1 MQMFKKSVAL
11 VLSVLMLLSMFSVAI
26 GMTAFAS
33 EGYKVTVQSTQGL
46 YASNPSKTYKA
57 GDQFDVT
64 FKLKAKVPLLDGTF
78 NILFDADALVAT
90 KSVFSS
96 KIIGSTNSG
105 AVNDQANQKKNG
117 GITPNFS
124 FKRDAE
130 APADYTTEDVI
141 LTVTFTVQDA
151 IKADQIIKFD
161 VLDLFANTSLDD
173 WDNDI
178 VYFDV
183 SVFNPDGNESISKSD
198 VSGSATLSD
207 PVSAPTEPATTVAPE
222 PTTTV
227 PVTGDYYVAGNM
239 NSWKPNA
246 SYKLSANSEKPGEYM
261 LLGFTAKAD
270 QGMKI
275 AFSSD
280 GANFTKWYPDGM
292 GNDYEF
298 AADGTYNVY
307 FNPEKNTEWTDN
319 GGYFYV
325 EKVNAPEPTTL
336 APEPTTEKPEPTT
349 VAPSDKVTIVFANNK
364 KWETVKLYAYSTAG
378 GEMTP
383 WSGTAM
389 TKTGKQNDYGE
400 DLYSLEIDAKYD
412 KIVFN
417 NGKSGNDNQTV
428 DVTVDPN
435 AAGYY
440 ITDQASSGKWNVKT
454 WTNPT
459 PEPTTEKVEPTT
471 KAPEPTTLAPEP
483 TTKAP
488 EPTTKAPEP
497 ETYTFYYL
505 PSAAQEDAG
514 NTYKLNYQS
523 ADGKWHNYTFT
534 KTPVIIDKVNL
545 YSVSV
550 PKSDTAVQQLQ
561 YQVYNGDTW
570 LSQNSFDNVNLEAYD
585 NKVVKADGT
594 IEPEKPTEAPTTAAP
609 EATTAAPEATTAA
622 PEATTAAPEATT
634 AAPEATTAA
643 PEATTAAPTEAP
655 TEAPTVAPTEAPTA
669 APTEAPTKA
678 PTPTVAPSK
687 VDFNKPVDEASAVNA
702 IEKAKS
708 DADPKGSK
716 FSALKAKVAKT
727 TKNSNKV
734 TWNKVSGAKKYIVMG
749 NKCGKTNGKINSFK
763 RLKTT
768 KGTSFNQT
776 KLKKGTYY
784 KYLILAVN
792 AKGKVISASKVIHV
806 ATKGGKVT
814 NYKSLKGNKKSV
826 SLKKGKT
833 FKFKV
838 KKKTKMDK
846 KGKVKNHRKIM
857 FESAD
862 TKIATVNSKGKIKA
876 KKKGTTYIYA
886 YAQNGVFAKIKVKV
900 K

>member
-1 MQMFKKSVAL
+1 
-11 VLSVLMLLSMFSVAI
+11 
-26 GMTAFAS
+26 
-33 EGYKVTVQSTQGL
+33 
-46 YASNPSKTYKA
+46 
-57 GDQFDVT
+57 
-64 FKLKAKVPLLDGTF
+64 
-78 NILFDADALVAT
+78 
-90 KSVFSS
+90 
-96 KIIGSTNSG
+96 
-105 AVNDQANQKKNG
+105 
-117 GITPNFS
+117 
-124 FKRDAE
+124 
-130 APADYTTEDVI
+130 
-141 LTVTFTVQDA
+141 
-151 IKADQIIKFD
+151 
-161 VLDLFANTSLDD
+161 
-173 WDNDI
+173 
-178 VYFDV
+178 
-183 SVFNPDGNESISKSD
+183 
-198 VSGSATLSD
+198 
-207 PVSAPTEPATTVAPE
+207 
-222 PTTTV
+222 
-227 PVTGDYYVAGNM
+227 
-239 NSWKPNA
+239 
-246 SYKLSANSEKPGEYM
+246 
-261 LLGFTAKAD
+261 
-270 QGMKI
+270 
-275 AFSSD
+275 
-280 GANFTKWYPDGM
+280 
-292 GNDYEF
+292 
-298 AADGTYNVY
+298 
-307 FNPEKNTEWTDN
+307 
-319 GGYFYV
+319 
-325 EKVNAPEPTTL
+325 
-336 APEPTTEKPEPTT
+336 
-349 VAPSDKVTIVFANNK
+349 
-364 KWETVKLYAYSTAG
+364 
-378 GEMTP
+378 
-383 WSGTAM
+383 M

-428 DVTVDPN
+428 DVAVDSN

-440 ITDQASSGKWNVKT
+440 ITDQASNGKWNVKT

-471 KAPEPTTLAPEP
+471 KAPEPTTLAPEPTTKAPEPTTKAPEP

-749 NKCGKTNGKINSFK
+749 NKCGKTGGKFNAFK
-763 RLKTT
+763 KLATVKS
-768 KGTSFNQT
+768 TSYTQK
-776 KLKKGTYY
+776 KLKKNTYY
-784 KYLILAVN
+784 KYVVLAVN
-792 AKGKVISASKVIHV
+792 SKGKVVSASKVIHV
-806 ATKGGKVT
+806 ATKGGKNT
-814 NYKSLKGNKKSV
+814 NYKKLTGNKKKV
-826 SLKKGKT
+826 TIKKGKT

-838 KKKTKMDK
+838 KKKTKMNK
-846 KGKVKNHRKIM
+846 KGKVKNHRKIK
-857 FESAD
+857 FESTNA
-862 TKIATVNSKGKIKA
+862 KIATVNSKGKIKG
-876 KKKGTTYIYA
+876 KKKGTTYVYA